1 MILKY
6 KAFNKMKKILF
17 VACLIIAAQLFD
29 GCSRVPITG
38 RKQMNLLPE
47 SEMMSL
53 ALTSYNDF
61 LSKSKVDAG
70 TADAAMVQRV
80 GQRIATAVSAYLA
93 KNKNTQRIEG
103 YKWEFNMVDNKEMN
117 AWCMPGGKVVVYS
130 GLLPVTQ
137 NENALAVVLGHEISH
152 AIARHGNERMSE
164 QLALQLGGTALG
176 VALAN
181 QGQQTVN
188 IFNQLYGVGSTVA
201 IALPHSR
208 LQESEADEM
217 GLMFMAL
224 AGYNPHEAIPFW
236 QRMKQM
242 TGAKPPVYLSDH
254 PSDESR
260 IANMQKLIPKAEAMV
275 RRYGVLA
282 K

>member
-201 IALPHSR
+201 I
-208 LQESEADEM
+208 

>member
-1 MILKY
+1 
-6 KAFNKMKKILF
+6 MKRI
-17 VACLIIAAQLFD
+17 VIVGLIIGSLQLFEA
-29 GCSRVPITG
+29 CTRVPITG

-53 ALTSYNDF
+53 ALTSYSTF
-61 LSKSKVDAG
+61 LKQSKVDTG
-70 TADAAMVQRV
+70 TPDAAMVQRV
-80 GQRIATAVSAYLA
+80 GLRISKAVSAYLGKT
-93 KNKNTQRIEG
+93 KNSQRIAG
-103 YKWEFNMVDNKEMN
+103 YKWEFNLVNNKEMN

-164 QLALQLGGTALG
+164 QLALQLGATALD

-181 QGQQTVN
+181 QGTQTVN

-201 IALPHSR
+201 VALPHSR

-224 AGYNPHEAIPFW
+224 AGYNPNEAIPFW
-236 QRMKQM
+236 QRMKSM

-260 IANMQKLIPKAEAMV
+260 IANMKKLIPKAEAMV
-275 RRYGVLA
+275 KTYGVLA
-282 K
+282 N

>member
-1 MILKY
+1 
-6 KAFNKMKKILF
+6 MKRS
-17 VACLIIAAQLFD
+17 VAIFTIGLCAML
-29 GCSRVPITG
+29 GCTSVPITG

-47 SEMMSL
+47 SQMMSL
-53 ALTSYNDF
+53 ALTSYHQF
-61 LSKSKVDAG
+61 LSTSKVDGG
-70 TADAAMVQRV
+70 TPDAAMVQRV
-80 GQRIATAVSAYLA
+80 GQRISTAVARYLA
-93 KNKNTQRIEG
+93 KTKNSARISG
-103 YKWEFNMVDNKEMN
+103 YKWEFNLVENKEMN

-137 NENALAVVLGHEISH
+137 NETALAVVLGHEISH

-164 QLALQLGGTALG
+164 QMALLLGGVALD

-181 QGQQTVN
+181 QNTQTVN
-188 IFNQLYGVGSTVA
+188 TFNQLYGVGTAVGV
-201 IALPHSR
+201 ALPHSR

-224 AGYNPHEAIPFW
+224 AGYDPHEAIPFW
-236 QRMKQM
+236 QRMKTM

-260 IANMQKLIPKAEAMV
+260 IANMRKLIPKAEAMV
-275 RRYGVLA
+275 RTYGVLA
-282 K
+282 N